1 MENER
6 VLIATDSK
14 TLKAVLSE
22 LFYQKSDTKPLP
34 EFETDKLTKHQAA
47 KLAGISIPTLDKQIK
62 LGKFNQHS
70 IGRKKYLLKSQ
81 VVESLRN
88 TNL

>member
-6 VLIATDSK
+6 VLIATDK
-14 TLKAVLSE
+14 MTLKAVLTE
-22 LFYQKSDTKPLP
+22 MFYQKSDSKPLP
-34 EFETDKLTKHQAA
+34 EFETDRLTKHQAA

-62 LGKFNQHS
+62 LGKFRQHEM
-70 IGRKKYLLKSQ
+70 GRKKYLIKS
-81 VVESLRN
+81 EMLTALRN